1 MRKSR
6 FSEEQII
13 AILREYEAGAKL
25 DELCRRHNVSQ
36 TTFYEWRAKYGGMTV
51 SDAKRLK
58 PLEDENRRL
67 KELLAEALLDNKALK
82 GLLEKNW

>member
-13 AILREYEAGAKL
+13 GILREHEAGAKL

-36 TTFYEWRAKYGGMTV
+36 TTFYKWRARYGGMACRTPSGRGRWRTRTAV
-51 SDAKRLK
+51 
-58 PLEDENRRL
+58 
-67 KELLAEALLDNKALK
+67 
-82 GLLEKNW
+82 

>member
-13 AILREYEAGAKL
+13 GILREYEAGAKL
-25 DELCRRHNVSQ
+25 DELCRRYNVSQ
-36 TTFYEWRAKYGGMTV
+36 TTFYKWRAKYGGMTV

-58 PLEDENRRL
+58 SLEDENRRL
-67 KELLAEALLDNKALK
+67 KELLAEAVARQAR
-82 GLLEKNW
+82 

>member
-13 AILREYEAGAKL
+13 GILREYEAGAKL
-25 DELCRRHNVSQ
+25 DELCRRYNVSQ
-36 TTFYEWRAKYGGMTV
+36 TTFYKWRAKYGGMTV

-58 PLEDENRRL
+58 SLEDENRRL